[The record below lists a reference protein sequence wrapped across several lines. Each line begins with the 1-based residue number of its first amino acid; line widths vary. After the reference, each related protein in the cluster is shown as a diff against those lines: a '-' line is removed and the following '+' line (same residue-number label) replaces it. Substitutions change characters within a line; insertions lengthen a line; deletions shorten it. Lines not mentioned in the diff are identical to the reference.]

1 MADLLCGTYYPSID
15 QKGRMS
21 FPTKLRDVL
30 GAEFLLCQG
39 HDDAYIAV
47 YSPQAFQDYCEKLNS
62 IKGKNGSDIR
72 RKLLAGAD
80 KQVPDKQGRIFIT
93 QQLRDHAGITD
104 EVVVIGANNR
114 AEIWNKSKWEEFN
127 SSITQDEINDALA
140 DLVI

>member
-30 GAEFLLCQG
+30 GAEFFLCQG

-80 KQVPDKQGRIFIT
+80 KQVPDKRIFIT

>member
-30 GAEFLLCQG
+30 GAEFFLCQG

-80 KQVPDKQGRIFIT
+80 KRVNDGCTVCRSVIAAEEPILASESQWPDCIFNEI
-93 QQLRDHAGITD
+93 
-104 EVVVIGANNR
+104 VVDVYASVVDISAQPG
-114 AEIWNKSKWEEFN
+114 
-127 SSITQDEINDALA
+127 Q
-140 DLVI
+140 

>member
-21 FPTKLRDVL
+21 FPTKLREVL
-30 GAEFLLCQG
+30 GAELYLCQG

-47 YSPQAFQDYCEKLNS
+47 YSLDAFQDYCETLNS
-62 IKGKNGSDIR
+62 IPGKQGSDIR

-80 KQVPDKQGRIFIT
+80 KQIPDKQGRIFIT

-104 EVVVIGANNR
+104 EVVVIGANR
-114 AEIWNKSKWEEFN
+114 RCEIWNKAKWEEFN
-127 SSITQDEINDALA
+127 NNISQEEINNALA
-140 DLVI
+140 DLVL

>member
-30 GAEFLLCQG
+30 GAEFFLCQG

-114 AEIWNKSKWEEFN
+114 AEIWNKSKWESF
-127 SSITQDEINDALA
+127 SSNISQDEINDALA
-140 DLVI
+140 DLVL

>member
-1 MADLLCGTYYPSID
+1 
-15 QKGRMS
+15 MS

-30 GAEFLLCQG
+30 GAEFFLCQG
-39 HDDAYIAV
+39 HDDTYIAV